1 LIALKRLRVRLDEM
15 TDHTYALLRGALLL
29 SSTMA
34 VCALALL
41 LFSGGLTIA
50 GFEAYKAAQELIALG
65 AFVLFLAVLASGIVE
80 EISMG
85 R

>member
-1 LIALKRLRVRLDEM
+1 M

-34 VCALALL
+34 ICASALL
-41 LFSGGLTIA
+41 FSSGGLTIA

-85 R
+85 K